1 MNTSQISEIDNEFT
15 LMLLKALGR
24 RKPTPKQVELA
35 NQLFS
40 TVTIRQQILFNKL
53 LTRAERRCLLLSAK
67 GFKTSGIAN
76 LLNTKT
82 STIQT
87 HRKNIL
93 RKLSC
98 GTSEQAVFSGI
109 QLGYITPTID

>member
-40 TVTIRQQILFNKL
+40 TVT
-53 LTRAERRCLLLSAK
+53 
-67 GFKTSGIAN
+67 
-76 LLNTKT
+76 
-82 STIQT
+82 
-87 HRKNIL
+87 
-93 RKLSC
+93 
-98 GTSEQAVFSGI
+98 
-109 QLGYITPTID
+109 